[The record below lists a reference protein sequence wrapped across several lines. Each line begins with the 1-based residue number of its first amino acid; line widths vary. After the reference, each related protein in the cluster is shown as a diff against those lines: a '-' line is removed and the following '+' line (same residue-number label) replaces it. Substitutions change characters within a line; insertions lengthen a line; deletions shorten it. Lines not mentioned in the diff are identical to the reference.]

1 MNAVKIK
8 DQVFYPAA
16 LRLEQSGLAPQF
28 SVMLPEDAAELSE
41 EPERNHFFVVLLSD
55 VCVQSIR
62 DMRKLAEKEH
72 QAEDGA

>member
-8 DQVFYPAA
+8 DQIFHPAV
-16 LRLEQSGLAPQF
+16 LRLEQGGLAPQF
-28 SVMLPEDAAELSE
+28 SIVLPEDAAELSAD
-41 EPERNHFFVVLLSD
+41 PSRNHFFVVLLSD

-72 QAEDGA
+72 REEDGA